1 MELAL
6 CTTDYIRRNI
16 LPVVIFQA
24 GNAHKQGAVLVG
36 TDYMA
41 GPFVV
46 EVFVISFLVIRFV
59 KRQKKIDYV
68 EVYVVCLYLFLNLL
82 LKRVSDIN
90 LKIET
95 MKSNLSYK

>member
-1 MELAL
+1 MHDA
-6 CTTDYIRRNI
+6 YIRRNI

-46 EVFVISFLVIRFV
+46 EVFVVSFSNLGNV
-59 KRQKKIDYV
+59 KSWI
-68 EVYVVCLYLFLNLL
+68 LLFLIDEVEYPV
-82 LKRVSDIN
+82 LKYCIISHKPALWFEYSIF
-90 LKIET
+90 
-95 MKSNLSYK
+95 S

>member
-1 MELAL
+1 MHDA
-6 CTTDYIRRNI
+6 YIRRNI

-46 EVFVISFLVIRFV
+46 EVFVVSF
-59 KRQKKIDYV
+59 
-68 EVYVVCLYLFLNLL
+68 
-82 LKRVSDIN
+82 
-90 LKIET
+90 
-95 MKSNLSYK
+95 SNLRNVKKLDFAVFNRRSQLTSLQK